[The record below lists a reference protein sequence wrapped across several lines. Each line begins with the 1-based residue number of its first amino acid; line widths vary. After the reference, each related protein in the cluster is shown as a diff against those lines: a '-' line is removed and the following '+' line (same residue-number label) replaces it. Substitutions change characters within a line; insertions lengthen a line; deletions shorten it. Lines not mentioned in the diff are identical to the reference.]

1 MTSEKTSDGQWVVV
15 HGSLDRNAPV
25 TPVSVEACYR
35 DRVPYGEYVLFAASD
50 PEAIEDGLISI
61 VDYGYLV
68 EVRVT
73 FEEDLV
79 EEGAGNIDWCQ
90 EDFDDQG
97 DSFASEVWPSWREVT
112 LGDVSHSIFPPGA
125 DFVMAKSVLS
135 VDEGSATFVEITRIE
150 ADLPAEMALTFSKV
164 EQDRLL
170 EVKAV
175 LKDEAVPI
183 ALLSALWEQLVE
195 QFRDLPYKKLEGA
208 ERVEPDDGEEDFDL
222 DSIGEVAGE
231 A

>member
-1 MTSEKTSDGQWVVV
+1 MTSEKTAEGQWVVV
-15 HGSLDRNAPV
+15 HGSLDKHAPV
-25 TPVSVEACYR
+25 SPASVEACYR

-61 VDYGYLV
+61 VDYAYLA

-79 EEGAGNIDWCQ
+79 EEGAGNIAWCQ

-135 VDEGSATFVEITRIE
+135 IDEGSATFVEITRIE

-195 QFRDLPYKKLEGA
+195 QFHNLPYEKLEGA
-208 ERVEPDDGEEDFDL
+208 ERVEPEDIEEDFDL